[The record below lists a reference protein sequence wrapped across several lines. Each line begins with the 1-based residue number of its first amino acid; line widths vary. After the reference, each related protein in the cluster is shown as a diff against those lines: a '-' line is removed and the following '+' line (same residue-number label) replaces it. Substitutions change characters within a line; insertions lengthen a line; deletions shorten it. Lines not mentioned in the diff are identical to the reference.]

1 MIHDHPIE
9 SIGSW
14 SFSVKNVKMGFSLGV
29 EIPPRLGLR
38 DSTSHR
44 KHTKLPSHTADKKV
58 VEAKAYQ
65 APWLSATSHAAA

>member
-29 EIPPRLGLR
+29 EIPPFSDMPKRQTDR
-38 DSTSHR
+38 T
-44 KHTKLPSHTADKKV
+44 PSNIQ
-58 VEAKAYQ
+58 KAN
-65 APWLSATSHAAA
+65 WENHHLE